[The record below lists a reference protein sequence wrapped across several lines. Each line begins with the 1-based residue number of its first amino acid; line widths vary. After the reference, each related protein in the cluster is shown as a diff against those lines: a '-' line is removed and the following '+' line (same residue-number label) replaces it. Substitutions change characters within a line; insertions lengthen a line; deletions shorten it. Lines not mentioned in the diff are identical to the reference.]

1 MGENAGF
8 GMQPVTCTRDEKCPF
23 GTHGQPLRARIG
35 HTRDLNLDPS
45 QRLSLT
51 PHLHGHLQVY
61 TFEAPIVHILSDRKN
76 PSSGRKSGRSS
87 TLQSL
92 KSPRSCVPTLFPP
105 AHKPTGGLTFTILSM
120 ISLHFGPRGPRTCLL
135 SARRS
140 AAEWRWCWEEGICRA
155 STLEPLDRRFHI
167 FKPFYTM
174 KFV

>member
-1 MGENAGF
+1 MH
-8 GMQPVTCTRDEKCPF
+8 PVTCTRDEKWPF

-51 PHLHGHLQVY
+51 PHLHGHVQVY

-76 PSSGRKSGRSS
+76 PSSGRKSGRSCPALLDPCRVS
-87 TLQSL
+87 
-92 KSPRSCVPTLFPP
+92 RVRARAYPP
-105 AHKPTGGLTFTILSM
+105 SSHKPAQTDRRFHIHHFINDFFTFRPPRPANVP
-120 ISLHFGPRGPRTCLL
+120 FGC
-135 SARRS
+135 AHRS

-155 STLEPLDRRFHI
+155 STLEPLDRCFHV

-174 KFV
+174 MFV